1 MADRKAAAE
10 YAGPD
15 GIVMSLAVTLSRPY
29 RYSATF
35 DHDLD
40 FDSAAVGLVHQVLPD
55 EAESMIAASMQS
67 DGLLDGRI
75 QAALEALGY
84 DGIIATY
91 EDGSQE
97 IIAFNPEQIEV
108 IHDSDPDHQ
117 DITHHMDAAG
127 SISR

>member
-55 EAESMIAASMQS
+55 EADSMIAASMQS

-97 IIAFNPEQIEV
+97 IIAFHPEQIEV
-108 IHDSDPDHQ
+108 LYDSDPDQH
-117 DITHHMDAAG
+117 ITHHMEAVG